1 MNTRELDM
9 DINTEGLDM
18 NVNTGDATGVKTT
31 IRLSKEG
38 TTIRTRNVRF
48 LRACGKVRELT
59 HELKHCRW
67 DILGLVDVRW
77 TGFVGATTDEGH
89 KVW

>member
-31 IRLSKEG
+31 IRLPKEG
-38 TTIRTRNVRF
+38 TTIVMLLEF
-48 LRACGKVRELT
+48 P
-59 HELKHCRW
+59 
-67 DILGLVDVRW
+67 
-77 TGFVGATTDEGH
+77 GF
-89 KVW
+89 